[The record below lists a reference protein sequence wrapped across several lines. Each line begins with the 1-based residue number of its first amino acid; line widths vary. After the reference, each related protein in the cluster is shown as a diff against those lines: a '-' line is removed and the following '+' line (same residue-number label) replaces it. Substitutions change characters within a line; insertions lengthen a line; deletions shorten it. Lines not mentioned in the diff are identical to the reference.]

1 MTKLTIEAND
11 IQKLLTFRKTRAAAL
26 VICEKMKLS
35 KYSYTG
41 SEAKYGVFYY
51 VELQEKA
58 VKKLFDLI
66 IDDDDVAMT
75 SQILSELNVAFI
87 IQLIK
92 KLNKGPGEE
101 Q

>member
-1 MTKLTIEAND
+1 MIKLTIESND

-41 SEAKYGVFYY
+41 AEAKNGIFYY
-51 VELQEKA
+51 VELPEKS
-58 VKKLFDLI
+58 VKKLYELI
-66 IDDDDVAMT
+66 IDDDDIAT
-75 SQILSELNVAFI
+75 TTQIVSTLNVAFI

-92 KLNKGPGEE
+92 KLNKGVE
-101 Q
+101 